1 MIVKRTSILGISML
15 IVFGFAFIVAPVIGV
30 AASTDSSPQLTARAG
45 NGRWRNT
52 APAVTITNPLN
63 FAVVDGIVVI
73 TASAT
78 DTTDGTIIPTISI
91 DGSVVATA
99 TSYTWDTTT
108 VSEGT
113 HQIMASATDS
123 GGLTGTA
130 VVTVTVDNVEDPP
143 PEPGVNRYAVI
154 VGISDYS
161 AINDLT
167 YCDEDATD
175 WYNYLSAQGY
185 TITVLGDGKN
195 YYPQWDGYATEYN
208 VKAALAY
215 YINLA
220 DEDDIIV
227 YASSGHGTTYSGG
240 ETICLWD
247 YGVGQNGEDGS
258 FTDVEMAAVFAPA
271 VSEVF
276 VFLDHCYS
284 GGMNELMLNSNSAN
298 IYLTTT
304 CTDDGY
310 GYDVST
316 YSNGAWTYWF
326 LEAGLVG
333 QGFTTMEAC
342 FDWALANYPYDK
354 GDTPQEFDGDLLV
367 NFTL

>member
-1 MIVKRTSILGISML
+1 VL
-15 IVFGFAFIVAPVIGV
+15 IVFGFAFVVAPVIGT
-30 AASTDSSPQLTARAG
+30 AATTDIAPTATERAG
-45 NGRWRNT
+45 NGRWKNT
-52 APAVTITNPLN
+52 APVVTINSPSN
-63 FAVVDGIVVI
+63 FEVLSGTVI
-73 TASAT
+73 ISAT
-78 DTTDGTIIPTISI
+78 ATDSTDGSIIPRISI

-99 TSYTWDTTT
+99 TSYSWDTTNAA
-108 VSEGT
+108 EGN
-113 HQIMASATDS
+113 HQITASATDS

-130 VVTVTVDNVEDPP
+130 TITVIVDNVADPP
-143 PEPGVNRYAVI
+143 PPPGQNKYAVI

-161 AINDLT
+161 AVNDLT

-175 WYNYLSAQGY
+175 WFNYLSAHGY
-185 TITVLGDGKN
+185 TITLLGDGKN
-195 YYPQWDGYATEYN
+195 YYPQWDGLATEYN
-208 VKAALAY
+208 VKAALNY
-215 YINLA
+215 YIALA

-227 YASSGHGTTYSGG
+227 YASSGHGTTYTGG
-240 ETICLWD
+240 ETLCMWD

-258 FTDVEMAAVFAPA
+258 FRDVEMAAVFAPA
-271 VSEVF
+271 VSQVF

-284 GGMNELMLNSNSAN
+284 GGMNELMFNSNSAN

-342 FDWALANYPYDK
+342 FDWALSNYPYDK
-354 GDTPQEFDGDLLV
+354 GDTPQEFDGNPLL

>member
-1 MIVKRTSILGISML
+1 MKRTTILGICL
-15 IVFGFAFIVAPVIGV
+15 LFVFGVAFLAGPIADVTAI
-30 AASTDSSPQLTARAG
+30 STDSTRDVARG
-45 NGRWRNT
+45 QGGRWRNT
-52 APAVTITNPLN
+52 APVVTISEPSNLARISGTVL
-63 FAVVDGIVVI
+63 IVA
-73 TASAT
+73 TAT
-78 DTTDGTIIPTISI
+78 DGQDGSLIPSISI
-91 DGSVVATA
+91 DGVTVAA
-99 TSYTWDTTT
+99 ASYNWDTTVET
-108 VSEGT
+108 EGS
-113 HQIMASATDS
+113 HVISASATDS
-123 GGLTGTA
+123 GGLTGSA
-130 VVTVTVDNVEDPP
+130 SVTVTVDNVEDPP
-143 PEPGVNRYAVI
+143 PPPGQNKYALI

-185 TITVLGDGKN
+185 VITLLGDGKN
-195 YYPQWDGYATEYN
+195 YYPQWDGYATESN
-208 VKAALAY
+208 VKAALANM
-215 YINLA
+215 IALA
-220 DEDDIIV
+220 DADDIIV

-258 FTDVEMAAVFAPA
+258 FTDVELAAAFEPA

-276 VFLDHCYS
+276 IFLDHCYS
-284 GGMNELMLNSNSAN
+284 GGMNEVMANANGAN

-304 CTDDGY
+304 CTDSGY

-333 QGFTTMEAC
+333 QGFTSMELC
-342 FDWALANYPYDK
+342 FDWALSNYPYDRD
-354 GDTPQEFDGDLLV
+354 DTPQEFDGNPLEDFLL
-367 NFTL
+367 